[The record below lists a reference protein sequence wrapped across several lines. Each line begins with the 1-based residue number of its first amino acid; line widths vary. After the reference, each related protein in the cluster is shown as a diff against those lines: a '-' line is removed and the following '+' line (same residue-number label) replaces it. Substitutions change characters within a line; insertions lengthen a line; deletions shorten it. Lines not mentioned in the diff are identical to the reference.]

1 MNEQEADS
9 ATSIIRNAMEKGY
22 KFVLCVEMK
31 DPECGVRQTNASP
44 KKEARMLRKFARLA
58 KESA

>member
-9 ATSIIRNAMEKGY
+9 ATSLIRNALAKGY

-31 DPECGVRQTNASP
+31 DPECEARQTNASP
-44 KKEARMLRKFARLA
+44 KEEARMLKKFARWA